1 MIRKPNWIKSPIP
14 IGNNFTNLKKLV
26 LKNKLHTVCQ
36 EAKCPN
42 LGECWNLGTLTFM
55 ILGDTCTRSCGFCAV
70 KTGRGGTID
79 YLEPKR
85 LSRGIL
91 NLKRIGAAISK
102 LFLYPSSKV
111 IIIPSFGRF
120 KIRSVHLYKLIFLF
134 L

>member
-1 MIRKPNWIKSPIP
+1 
-14 IGNNFTNLKKLV
+14 
-26 LKNKLHTVCQ
+26 
-36 EAKCPN
+36 
-42 LGECWNLGTLTFM
+42 M
-55 ILGDTCTRSCGFCAV
+55 ILSVIIPVYNEEKTILQILEKIKKNPSNVFKHEIIVIDDGSTDQSRKLLEGNENLYDKLLINDTNKGKGYSV
-70 KTGRGGTID
+70 K
-79 YLEPKR
+79 K
-85 LSRGIL
+85 GIL